1 MVLQKI
7 NNSPKKLFI
16 SCSICCGPWV
26 KLHNCTKEQNTW
38 ASKIQVDQERLFIA
52 MRKDNY
58 YSFFNNRGIIVR
70 GVPDL
75 FTASNVVLAGNS
87 KQEKKTSANMTF
99 ILHSL
104 TCSTAWLKG
113 VFISIHRLLLV
124 RGGAALSLPYVLQ
137 LSHKSL
143 AHKEKLLC
151 VCEKDHIPLTYQMI
165 WLARW
170 QTFCTTFHTLC
181 WYSRLEQ
188 PNRSVKI
195 NKYQSQC
202 SR

>member
-1 MVLQKI
+1 MLWTLSYITQLYKRTKHLGFKNTGWSGKAIHSDEKRQLLQFLQQPR
-7 NNSPKKLFI
+7 NH
-16 SCSICCGPWV
+16 CSWRARFV
-26 KLHNCTKEQNTW
+26 
-38 ASKIQVDQERLFIA
+38 
-52 MRKDNY
+52 
-58 YSFFNNRGIIVR
+58 YSFKCCVGWKFKTG
-70 GVPDL
+70 
-75 FTASNVVLAGNS
+75 
-87 KQEKKTSANMTF
+87 KKTSAKMTF

-143 AHKEKLLC
+143 VHKEKLLC

-181 WYSRLEQ
+181 WYSWLEQ